1 MTIEELKEL
10 QNQIIEKEKKYN
22 LIGGITYLALIIPSI
37 IMMIIWKSDYFS
49 IIIFLMIIS
58 IIFDIIFFSIKSCA
72 TNKEKVKF
80 NNEFKKI
87 FVFNSLS
94 KYFKELKYLPN
105 GGISEYDIES
115 YSTLDTADSF
125 SSNDYVS
132 GLYKDIKFEQ
142 SDVLIREREEETD
155 SDGNTRTVWKTIF
168 EGRYM
173 IFDFNKEFK
182 SNVKVVTK
190 RFEANRFSW
199 GKKMSNVKMEDVEFN
214 KMFAIFAENDHEAFY
229 ILTPIF
235 MEKMKNIYNKL
246 KTPIM
251 FCFLNNKLHIAIDNR
266 DDSFEWNVL
275 KPIDE
280 NKISEEITKDIE
292 LITNFVDDLD
302 LNNDLF
308 K

>member
-22 LIGGITYLALIIPSI
+22 SIGGITYLALIIPSI

-49 IIIFLMIIS
+49 IIVFLMAIS
-58 IIFDIIFFSIKSCA
+58 TIFGIIFIAIKSCA

-94 KYFKELKYLPN
+94 KYFKDLKYLPN
-105 GGISEYDIES
+105 GGIREVDIIA

-142 SDVLIREREEETD
+142 SDVLIRERHEETD
-155 SDGNTRTVWKTIF
+155 ADGNTRTVWETIF
-168 EGRYM
+168 KGRYM

-190 RFEANRFSW
+190 RFEANTFPW
-199 GKKMSNVKMEDVEFN
+199 GKKMSNIKMEDVEFN

-229 ILTPIF
+229 ILTPTF
-235 MEKMKNIYNKL
+235 MEKMKDIYNKL
-246 KTPIM
+246 KVPIM
-251 FCFLNNKLHIAIDNR
+251 FCFLNNKLHVAIDNR
-266 DDSFEWNVL
+266 DDSFEWNVF

-280 NKISEEITKDIE
+280 NKINEEITKDIE

-302 LNNDLF
+302 LDNDLF

>member
-199 GKKMSNVKMEDVEFN
+199 GKKMSKVKMEDVEFN

-229 ILTPIF
+229 ILTPTF

>member
-37 IMMIIWKSDYFS
+37 IMMIISKSDYFS
-49 IIIFLMIIS
+49 IIMFLMAVS
-58 IIFDIIFFSIKSCA
+58 IIFSIIFIAIKSCV

-105 GGISEYDIES
+105 GGISEYDIDS

-142 SDVLIREREEETD
+142 SDVHIMEREEETD
-155 SDGNTRTVWKTIF
+155 SDGNTRTVWETIF

-199 GKKMSNVKMEDVEFN
+199 GKKMGKIIMEDVEFN
-214 KMFAIFAENDHEAFY
+214 EMFAVFAENDHEAFY
-229 ILTPIF
+229 ILTPTF
-235 MEKMKNIYNKL
+235 MGKMKDIYNKL
-246 KTPIM
+246 KAPIM

-266 DDSFEWNVL
+266 DDSFEWNVF
-275 KPIDE
+275 KPLDE
-280 NKISEEITKDIE
+280 NKINEEITKDIE
-292 LITNFVDDLD
+292 LITNFVDDLELD
-302 LNNDLF
+302 NDLF